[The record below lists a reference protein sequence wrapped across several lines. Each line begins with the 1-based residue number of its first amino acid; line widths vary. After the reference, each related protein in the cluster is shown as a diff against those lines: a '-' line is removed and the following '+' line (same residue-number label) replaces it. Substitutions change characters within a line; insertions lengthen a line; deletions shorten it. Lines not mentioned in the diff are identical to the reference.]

1 MRDKN
6 LNENQVYSLN
16 VPPSIAQAYW
26 QLSYVK
32 QSWKEEWREKFK
44 SREKP
49 RVKCSTTR
57 NHLLLEPTNLNKLE
71 EEERLREGKTCV
83 KDKGVMIISDYLN
96 FLLKKIGLFIFI
108 LYLHLIYTTDQEE
121 KDCHR
126 PMSAERMLKNHARA
140 CRKLALPLQPYV
152 FDDFFCFPTD

>member
-1 MRDKN
+1 MSVKKV
-6 LNENQVYSLN
+6 NENQVYSLN

-96 FLLKKIGLFIFI
+96 FLLKKIGFG
-108 LYLHLIYTTDQEE
+108 E
-121 KDCHR
+121 
-126 PMSAERMLKNHARA
+126 M
-140 CRKLALPLQPYV
+140 
-152 FDDFFCFPTD
+152 